1 MARKDANGRNLK
13 TGEYYDSKNNRY
25 QFRKMI
31 DGKRITITSDKLAD
45 LRKQENELL
54 CRLDKGVVFDNKRAK
69 MTLNEYFDYWFGTY
83 ARSGRKATT
92 CTNYKSYYNTY
103 IRETIGKKAIVK
115 ITKLDCQRI
124 INEMVENGKKH
135 STMLNLKCCLN
146 KVFESAIDED
156 ILMKNPIKNLQVP
169 NTERKKRTAIE
180 YSQIEIFM
188 NYVRN
193 SEKYSKQYS
202 EFVVL
207 FNTGMRIG
215 ELAALTW
222 DCIDF
227 ENNTIRIDKTV
238 NRYRKK
244 DFGFTVAIA
253 SPKSKTSTRVIP
265 MSNDVRKILLK
276 HKLLNIQPVEPVPV
290 VDDYGNIKRKISN
303 LVFVNS
309 QRRVWIEPNFLAL
322 INRIIKNYNKE
333 ADREHKERIE
343 NFCPHMA
350 RHTYTTLAYSA
361 GADVKA
367 VSEILGHASTS
378 VTIDTYA
385 HLTEEKKRKQEEVI
399 KTIKVL

>member
-1 MARKDANGRNLK
+1 
-13 TGEYYDSKNNRY
+13 
-25 QFRKMI
+25 
-31 DGKRITITSDKLAD
+31 
-45 LRKQENELL
+45 
-54 CRLDKGVVFDNKRAK
+54 
-69 MTLNEYFDYWFGTY
+69 MT
-83 ARSGRKATT
+83 KA
-92 CTNYKSYYNTY
+92 
-103 IRETIGKKAIVK
+103 
-115 ITKLDCQRI
+115 
-124 INEMVENGKKH
+124 
-135 STMLNLKCCLN
+135 
-146 KVFESAIDED
+146 
-156 ILMKNPIKNLQVP
+156 
-169 NTERKKRTAIE
+169 
-180 YSQIEIFM
+180 
-188 NYVRN
+188 
-193 SEKYSKQYS
+193 
-202 EFVVL
+202 
-207 FNTGMRIG
+207 

-350 RHTYTTLAYSA
+350 RHTYTTLAYSV

-378 VTIDTYA
+378 VTLDTYT
-385 HLTEEKKRKQEEVI
+385 HLTDEKKRQQEEVV
-399 KTIKVL
+399 KSIKVL

>member
-188 NYVRN
+188 NY
-193 SEKYSKQYS
+193 
-202 EFVVL
+202 
-207 FNTGMRIG
+207 G
-215 ELAALTW
+215 
-222 DCIDF
+222 
-227 ENNTIRIDKTV
+227 
-238 NRYRKK
+238 
-244 DFGFTVAIA
+244 
-253 SPKSKTSTRVIP
+253 
-265 MSNDVRKILLK
+265 
-276 HKLLNIQPVEPVPV
+276 
-290 VDDYGNIKRKISN
+290 
-303 LVFVNS
+303 
-309 QRRVWIEPNFLAL
+309 
-322 INRIIKNYNKE
+322 II
-333 ADREHKERIE
+333 
-343 NFCPHMA
+343 
-350 RHTYTTLAYSA
+350 
-361 GADVKA
+361 
-367 VSEILGHASTS
+367 
-378 VTIDTYA
+378 
-385 HLTEEKKRKQEEVI
+385 
-399 KTIKVL
+399 

>member
-180 YSQIEIFM
+180 YSQREIFM

-193 SEKYSKQYS
+193 SEAIATVNPKSFFRYRFTVLSIRI
-202 EFVVL
+202 VL
-207 FNTGMRIG
+207 FSKSMQSHVK
-215 ELAALTW
+215 AASSPIL
-222 DCIDF
+222 IPVL
-227 ENNTIRIDKTV
+227 NNTT
-238 NRYRKK
+238 
-244 DFGFTVAIA
+244 
-253 SPKSKTSTRVIP
+253 
-265 MSNDVRKILLK
+265 
-276 HKLLNIQPVEPVPV
+276 
-290 VDDYGNIKRKISN
+290 
-303 LVFVNS
+303 NS
-309 QRRVWIEPNFLAL
+309 EYCFEYFSLFL
-322 INRIIKNYNKE
+322 
-333 ADREHKERIE
+333 
-343 NFCPHMA
+343 
-350 RHTYTTLAYSA
+350 T
-361 GADVKA
+361 
-367 VSEILGHASTS
+367 
-378 VTIDTYA
+378 
-385 HLTEEKKRKQEEVI
+385 
-399 KTIKVL
+399 

>member
-1 MARKDANGRNLK
+1 
-13 TGEYYDSKNNRY
+13 
-25 QFRKMI
+25 
-31 DGKRITITSDKLAD
+31 
-45 LRKQENELL
+45 
-54 CRLDKGVVFDNKRAK
+54 
-69 MTLNEYFDYWFGTY
+69 MT
-83 ARSGRKATT
+83 KA
-92 CTNYKSYYNTY
+92 
-103 IRETIGKKAIVK
+103 
-115 ITKLDCQRI
+115 
-124 INEMVENGKKH
+124 
-135 STMLNLKCCLN
+135 
-146 KVFESAIDED
+146 
-156 ILMKNPIKNLQVP
+156 
-169 NTERKKRTAIE
+169 
-180 YSQIEIFM
+180 
-188 NYVRN
+188 
-193 SEKYSKQYS
+193 
-202 EFVVL
+202 
-207 FNTGMRIG
+207 

-322 INRIIKNYNKE
+322 INRIIKNYNKA

-350 RHTYTTLAYSA
+350 RHTYTTLAYCW
-361 GADVKA
+361 G
-367 VSEILGHASTS
+367 
-378 VTIDTYA
+378 
-385 HLTEEKKRKQEEVI
+385 
-399 KTIKVL
+399 